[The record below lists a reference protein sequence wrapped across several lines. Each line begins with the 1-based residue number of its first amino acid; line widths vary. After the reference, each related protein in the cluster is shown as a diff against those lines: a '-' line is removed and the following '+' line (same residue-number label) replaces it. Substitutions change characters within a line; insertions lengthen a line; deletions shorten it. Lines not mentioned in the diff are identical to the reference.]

1 MALTHAL
8 TLALL
13 PLGARSA
20 DMHTCRQDFSLPSSP
35 RTNRSPPILVV
46 HRDPGLAQLATRH
59 ASACLRTQR
68 GLVAPPWHP
77 CVHTH
82 AHSRTPPGSL
92 DRSPEHRSS
101 HTAVPYLNM
110 VATASMHNMPFCLG
124 HDHGI
129 PCIRDDSPT
138 RTQHSTPRRRF
149 ARVNTWPAAPSPNQL
164 WPTRALHPC
173 LASSSI

>member
-101 HTAVPYLNM
+101 YTAVPYLNM
-110 VATASMHNMPFCLG
+110 VATTSHAQHAVLLG
-124 HDHGI
+124 SRS
-129 PCIRDDSPT
+129 RDT
-138 RTQHSTPRRRF
+138 VHPRRLTH
-149 ARVNTWPAAPSPNQL
+149 ANPAQHATPPVCSRQYLAGSAKPKSAVAHASAPSL
-164 WPTRALHPC
+164 FG
-173 LASSSI
+173 